1 LKKLYFPES
10 REEPLIEKKNLRNNL
25 AVRASKTPSPNPVL
39 QLESINSS
47 AVLQQQTNTLETLKA
62 NDFKVR
68 EKVDTVTRDVENLKL
83 DIDLKF
89 ESLSDDL
96 TQELNNI
103 NNKLDL
109 ILNKLNILDDLENNL
124 KQFINN
130 IIIEL
135 KDFIKKTIQNEWDNL
150 KQFINNTFNALYNYL
165 ELNIINQFG
174 DLKRL
179 LNKIFKSI
187 EGLPNRLNRKF
198 NNVIKKVNENT
209 NNVKSNLR
217 TYIFEQLTEQ
227 TIGLNTSFSV
237 ELESQLN
244 LTIALLNG
252 FFEAEIQGAVAEIKV
267 VTNEAINAWYSENKN
282 SIFSSSANYIS
293 ERIVGESYIKYDGDN
308 LYMPTLIFKYK
319 NQMENE
325 PRRYS
330 QIKLRFNL
338 KPDQITDEIVE
349 ALRLEILT
357 ISHYTYTAGP
367 LRCIYISEK
376 RLFKTTVFT
385 ESKDDIINLFK
396 KIIPLTK
403 TNFVENNI
411 SYTENSKRDHNIRK
425 RLPLTGTNLNK
436 PNFSKPCEM
445 ILGSVF
451 LQINGLDRQIKLY

>member
-1 LKKLYFPES
+1 MS
-10 REEPLIEKKNLRNNL
+10 RLGCFL
-25 AVRASKTPSPNPVL
+25 AFFL
-39 QLESINSS
+39 
-47 AVLQQQTNTLETLKA
+47 
-62 NDFKVR
+62 
-68 EKVDTVTRDVENLKL
+68 
-83 DIDLKF
+83 
-89 ESLSDDL
+89 
-96 TQELNNI
+96 
-103 NNKLDL
+103 
-109 ILNKLNILDDLENNL
+109 
-124 KQFINN
+124 
-130 IIIEL
+130 
-135 KDFIKKTIQNEWDNL
+135 
-150 KQFINNTFNALYNYL
+150 
-165 ELNIINQFG
+165 
-174 DLKRL
+174 
-179 LNKIFKSI
+179 
-187 EGLPNRLNRKF
+187 
-198 NNVIKKVNENT
+198 VNENT

-338 KPDQITDEIVE
+338 KPDQITDE
-349 ALRLEILT
+349 RSFEIRNTNYFSL
-357 ISHYTYTAGP
+357 YLYGGPGP

-425 RLPLTGTNLNK
+425 
-436 PNFSKPCEM
+436 
-445 ILGSVF
+445 
-451 LQINGLDRQIKLY
+451 YH